1 MREIRFEVKDDA
13 LIRHTSVPEI
23 GEKIYKSEVVLTK
36 KIFQECYEKWIKP
49 QETSQE
55 SEEEKSCGNC
65 KWRNNERICN
75 PIACEVMARDHHGL
89 WRSAESE
96 E

>member
-36 KIFQECYEKWIKP
+36 NIFQECYEKWIKP
-49 QETSQE
+49 QETQ
-55 SEEEKSCGNC
+55 EEKSCNNC
-65 KWRNNERICN
+65 NLNNTK
-75 PIACEVMARDHHGL
+75 ACQPATCAMTGRDGHGL
-89 WRSAESE
+89 CKSAESE
-96 E
+96 G